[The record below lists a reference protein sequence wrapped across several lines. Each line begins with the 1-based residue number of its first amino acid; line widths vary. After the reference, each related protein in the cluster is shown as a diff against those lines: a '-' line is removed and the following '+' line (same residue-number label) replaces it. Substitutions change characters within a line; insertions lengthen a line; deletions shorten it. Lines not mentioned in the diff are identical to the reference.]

1 MKEGNIKTKSIGITG
16 GVGSGKTAIL
26 QHFQNNYHAKI
37 IVADQVAH
45 LLEAPGEPCYNE
57 LVGIFGKSILREDGF
72 LDTGAFAQLIFSSPE
87 ALQKV
92 NEIIHP
98 EVKKYIIRTIEEEKK
113 KETPYVVVE
122 AALLLEEGYDRLLDE
137 IWYIYTAEDNR
148 RLRLKQSRGYSDD
161 KIDKIMTKQLT
172 EAQFREK
179 CKVVIDNNGP
189 LEDTI
194 AQMDAILHKGE
205 EVT

>member
-1 MKEGNIKTKSIGITG
+1 MTAGEEKTKTIGITG

-26 QHFQNNYHAKI
+26 QHFQGKYHAKI

-57 LVGIFGKSILREDGF
+57 LVEFFGKSILREDGF
-72 LDTGAFAQLIFSSPE
+72 LDNGAFAQLIFSSPE
-87 ALQKV
+87 ALQRV
-92 NEIIHP
+92 NDIVHP
-98 EVKKYIIRTIEEEKK
+98 EVKKYIMRTIEEEKK
-113 KETPYVVVE
+113 KKTPYVVVE

-148 RLRLKQSRGYSDD
+148 RLRLKQSRGYSDEI
-161 KIDKIMTKQLT
+161 IDGIMARQLKET
-172 EAQFREK
+172 QFREK

-194 AQMDAILHKGE
+194 AQMDAVLHKGE